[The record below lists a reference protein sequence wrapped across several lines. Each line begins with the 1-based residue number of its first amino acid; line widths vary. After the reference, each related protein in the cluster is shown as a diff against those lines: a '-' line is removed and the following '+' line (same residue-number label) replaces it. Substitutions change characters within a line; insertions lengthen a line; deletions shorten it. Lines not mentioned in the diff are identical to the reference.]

1 MCGCGK
7 KGAFAHVCRD
17 VKRYSPCEKQDGVSW
32 KVKNRTTM
40 WPSNPNSKCLSK
52 RNQISILRDICTS
65 MFIAVLVTIAN
76 NTCKHSKCLLMNES
90 IGKID
95 KMCCLLTVDYYSQWL
110 KKKEIMPFATT
121 LTNLG
126 GIMFSEFSQNQEQ
139 KLYDLICGI

>member
-32 KVKNRTTM
+32 KVKNRTTI

-52 RNQISILRDICTS
+52 RNQISILKRYLHLHVHCCI
-65 MFIAVLVTIAN
+65 VTIAN

-90 IGKID
+90 IDKID

-110 KKKEIMPFATT
+110 KKKKLCHLQQHWQT
-121 LTNLG
+121 LG
-126 GIMFSEFSQNQEQ
+126 AS
-139 KLYDLICGI
+139 C